1 MTTIEQVIQAKENY
15 KSIDIKLSNGKT
27 MQVDFLTY
35 NIIRYKPG
43 VGCEQMRH
51 FYGDT
56 TKMVH
61 LCKRYLKNQAE
72 KKI

>member
-27 MQVDFLTY
+27 MSIDFQNFLIY
-35 NIIRYKPG
+35 RFHPEFG
-43 VGCEQMRH
+43 GEQCRN
-51 FYGDT
+51 FNGDT
-56 TKMVH
+56 TKMLS

-72 KKI
+72 

>member
-56 TKMVH
+56 
-61 LCKRYLKNQAE
+61 
-72 KKI
+72 